1 MAYPGSP
8 ILSRAR
14 SPLQLYKLDGAGAT
28 EVVPEQT
35 EVSLRLGAALLDD
48 VFALSAFDVEEVS
61 ATVRASLK
69 ERAMQQGKQLAEESE
84 ASKAASATASG
95 GVSTADYMRQLLA
108 GNAPQ
113 AGLAALSSAVKPA
126 ESASS
131 EKGGSGA
138 PSSSGNAAGAGS
150 GSSASLQPK
159 VSELDLI
166 MGAAEDVS
174 TGKIPDAP
182 NKRGVTSVLAPARRP
197 KVFSDAPVATDNRGS
212 TSPAVSKQSGGAD
225 QKGGGERKV

>member
-1 MAYPGSP
+1 MAYPGTP

-61 ATVRASLK
+61 TTVRASLK

-84 ASKAASATASG
+84 ASKAASAAAGG

-113 AGLAALSSAVKPA
+113 AGLAALSSVAKPA
-126 ESASS
+126 ASASS
-131 EKGGSGA
+131 EDDGSGA
-138 PSSSGNAAGAGS
+138 RSGSDNAADAGS
-150 GSSASLQPK
+150 GSSAGLQPK
-159 VSELDLI
+159 MSELDLI

-174 TGKIPDAP
+174 TGKVPDAS
-182 NKRGVTSVLAPARRP
+182 NKRGVKSVLAPARRP
-197 KVFSDAPVATDNRGS
+197 TVFNDAPVATDNRGS
-212 TSPAVSKQSGGAD
+212 ISQVARSD
-225 QKGGGERKV
+225 QKGGSSEQQR